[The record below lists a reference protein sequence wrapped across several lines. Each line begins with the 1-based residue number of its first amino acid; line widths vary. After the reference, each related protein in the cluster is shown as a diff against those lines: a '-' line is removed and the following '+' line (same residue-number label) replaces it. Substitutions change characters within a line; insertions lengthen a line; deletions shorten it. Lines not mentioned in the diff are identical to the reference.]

1 MSMLINDGTNSN
13 THLSKILGSILFPSP
28 CLNPSL
34 QPAEAALQRCLRK
47 RCSENM
53 QLIYTRTPVKI
64 TRRHGCSP
72 VNLLDIFKT
81 PFYKNAYG
89 GLLLT
94 LISHIFLVLF
104 SHFKAISREIR
115 RLREAY
121 KITTITND
129 VVHQSISIKCTD

>member
-1 MSMLINDGTNSN
+1 MLINDNTNSN
-13 THLSKILGSILFPSP
+13 THLSKILRSILFPSP

-34 QPAEAALQRCLRK
+34 QPAEATLQRCLRK

-53 QLIYTRTPVKI
+53 QLIYSRTPVKI
-64 TRRHGCSP
+64 TRRQGCSP

-81 PFYKNAYG
+81 PFYKNTYG

-94 LISHIFLVLF
+94 LISHISLVLF

-121 KITTITND
+121 KITTYHKRCGTP
-129 VVHQSISIKCTD
+129 VHKHQMQGLN